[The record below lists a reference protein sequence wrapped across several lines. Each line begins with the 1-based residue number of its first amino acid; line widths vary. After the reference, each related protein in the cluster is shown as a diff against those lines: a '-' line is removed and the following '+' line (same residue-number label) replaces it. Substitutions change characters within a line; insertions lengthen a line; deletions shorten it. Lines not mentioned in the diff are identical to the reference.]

1 MHIDLNIAELV
12 IPAIFLSYLIIQ
24 KFEEVKMLFNS
35 LDAQDATNFVLAYFT
50 FAMLNKSTHSP
61 LSTQLSMKDYWM
73 PIPYLSLFQ
82 ILRKPDSFKKAI
94 RPIRVGLAPI
104 SIVLTC
110 NASIHQ
116 ITTNGV
122 ISGL

>member
-1 MHIDLNIAELV
+1 MV
-12 IPAIFLSYLIIQ
+12 IPLILISYLTIR
-24 KFEEVKMLFNS
+24 KFGDLKILFNS

-50 FAMLNKSTHSP
+50 FAMLNKSTHS
-61 LSTQLSMKDYWM
+61 LSSSQLSLKDYWM

>member
-1 MHIDLNIAELV
+1 MA
-12 IPAIFLSYLIIQ
+12 IPIVLLISYLAIQ
-24 KFEEVKMLFNS
+24 KFEDLRTLFNS

-50 FAMLNKSTHSP
+50 FAMLNKSSHSP
-61 LSTQLSMKDYWM
+61 LSPQLSMNDYWM

-82 ILRKPDSFKKAI
+82 ILRKPDSFKKAV
-94 RPIRVGLAPI
+94 RPIRVGLAPV

-116 ITTNGV
+116 ITANGV
-122 ISGL
+122 ISGV

>member
-1 MHIDLNIAELV
+1 MV
-12 IPAIFLSYLIIQ
+12 IPLILISYLTIT
-24 KFEEVKMLFNS
+24 KFEDLKMLFNS

-50 FAMLNKSTHSP
+50 FAMLNKSTHSL
-61 LSTQLSMKDYWM
+61 LSSQLSMKDYWM

-116 ITTNGV
+116 ITANGV
-122 ISGL
+122 ISVL